1 VRLSTPK
8 ALQTVPAPEKE
19 VLAPTQAAAVW
30 AEQVEPQQHA
40 PVAGTHGLGTHEPP
54 DTKTSGATQLAAS
67 VRPQTLPV
75 QHDPRVLV
83 AVMRRLTSPRAVL
96 KLATR
101 MR

>member
-1 VRLSTPK
+1 
-8 ALQTVPAPEKE
+8 
-19 VLAPTQAAAVW
+19 VLAPTQAAAVC

-40 PVAGTHGLGTHEPP
+40 PVLGAQGLGVQTPP
-54 DTKTSGATQLAAS
+54 ETKTLGATQLAAS
-67 VRPQTLPV
+67 VRPQTEPV
-75 QHDPRVLV
+75 QHEPSVLV